1 MLKKKTSREEV
12 EECEDYLSGRCTRGK
27 KCEKVHKK
35 LTEGEKLLALADQK
49 LLMQL
54 QEEVVDNSNRKYF
67 LRKRVKKTVPV
78 INSNIK
84 DDRKKKSKKK
94 KRGPKVAKAPKI
106 PKIPKIACSA
116 KSKQPKPAKKPKTNK
131 NKTFSIMTSRTKIE
145 DKDCQDFLTSQCTKT
160 FCDKLHNFSLK
171 FKDQNN
177 EEFSRRFTLIN
188 QDFSVLE
195 PFQRRLYGD
204 SVLDLMFLVDC
215 TGSMS
220 SWIDT
225 VKTEL
230 KKIITYIKENNPY
243 SRVRISFVGY
253 RDFDMSEE
261 KRFSILNFTEDADE
275 AKKYISEVVA
285 TGGADIPEDVA
296 GGLKKGLE
304 QNWQENSAKYCIL
317 VCDAP
322 CHGTKYH
329 TQSDTYPQGCPN
341 GLIPE
346 DLVAGY
352 AMKNITFY
360 AVKINYDTNTMY
372 DIFSRKYQEV
382 SVGNQPIVIAD
393 LGRSTEKFAFLV
405 AVAANTTLSSL
416 TVNNIS
422 LREFLNV
429 LKSDAH
435 SMSEMN
441 VEYQTKLNNFV
452 KRVNTLI
459 VEEDGDN
466 NHINTSEQGEEN
478 KISSKTE
485 LDLVINVNK
494 SPDFNNLPNKVTLNT
509 ICHSYVIKKDRHL
522 NINWKNPFIQ
532 HTELKSKVTIS
543 QLPFSEG
550 SNRYAFYMKDE
561 SLNQELVG
569 KLPKILDSKEYNI
582 EGLRKDLEAITIC
595 NYICGDFNNRIVN
608 LVPDTRLLLN
618 FINCYIY
625 EIQRD
630 NMGNIGTN
638 NLSQSHPYKYYTAE
652 NYIKGEYVKYNN
664 NAGWISQNVTDQ
676 VLLAQAFSHFSW
688 QITKGY
694 LCVVDLQGVGGFLT
708 DPQIHC
714 LDHKK
719 FGNGNFGYIGMVK
732 FFMSHTCN
740 SYCKKL
746 ELVHPRKSIKIDK
759 DYNFFVDKFIS
770 PDMPDLLVYKLC
782 DLCKKPY
789 QKKAIDL
796 YELKKKCWEGFCDN
810 CDDNRKKNFQGGKCS
825 ICMKFFK
832 SSAYVY
838 KMRRQS
844 FPDKCQK
851 CTQDHRI
858 KLRDDYYKDYIDEE
872 NFESEVTGEN
882 IIGEC

>member
-1 MLKKKTSREEV
+1 MLRKKTTRQEKDKKDDVINSISNHRNNLKNVKKK
-12 EECEDYLSGRCTRGK
+12 LS
-27 KCEKVHKK
+27 
-35 LTEGEKLLALADQK
+35 EGEKLLSLADQK
-49 LLMQL
+49 LLLQF
-54 QEEVVDNSNRKYF
+54 QEEMRNSTRKYF
-67 LRKRVKKTVPV
+67 LRTRVKKIDSVFYPD
-78 INSNIK
+78 IK
-84 DDRKKKSKKK
+84 DYRKRNYKNKKLVPKDSKAFKINNKSCCVKSKN
-94 KRGPKVAKAPKI
+94 
-106 PKIPKIACSA
+106 
-116 KSKQPKPAKKPKTNK
+116 QKPKEITKGNK
-131 NKTFSIMTSRTKIE
+131 NKTFSIMTSKTKIE
-145 DKDCQDFLTSQCTKT
+145 DEDCQDFLNSQCTKI

-171 FKDQNN
+171 FKEQNN
-177 EEFSRRFTLIN
+177 EEFNRRFLLIN

-230 KKIITYIKENNPY
+230 KNIISYIKDNNPY

-253 RDFDMSEE
+253 RDFDRAEGE
-261 KRFSILNFTEDADE
+261 RFSILNFTEDSDI
-275 AKKYISEVVA
+275 AKKYISETIA
-285 TGGADIPEDVA
+285 TGGGDGPEDLT

-322 CHGTKYH
+322 CHGAKYH
-329 TQSDTYPQGCPN
+329 SQSDDYPNGCPN

-346 DLVAGY
+346 DLVAEY
-352 AMKNITFY
+352 AIRNITFY
-360 AVKINYDTNTMY
+360 ALKINNETNKMFE
-372 DIFSRKYQEV
+372 ILSKKYQEV
-382 SVGNQPIVIAD
+382 SVGNQPLVIAD
-393 LGRSTEKFAFLV
+393 LGKSTEKFAFLV

-422 LREFLNV
+422 LREFLNA
-429 LKSDAH
+429 LKSDAN
-435 SMSEMN
+435 SISDMN
-441 VEYQTKLNNFV
+441 IEYLTKLNNFV
-452 KRVNTLI
+452 ERVNTLI
-459 VEEDGDN
+459 VEDQGDIDISQINPN
-466 NHINTSEQGEEN
+466 NKEINEN
-478 KISSKTE
+478 KFSIKTE
-485 LDLVINVNK
+485 LDLKIHFNK
-494 SPDFNNLPNKVTLNT
+494 SPDFDNLSNKVSLNT
-509 ICHSYVIKKDRHL
+509 VCHSYIIKKDRHL

-532 HTELKSKVTIS
+532 HTELKSKVSIN
-543 QLPFSEG
+543 QFPFSDG

-561 SLNQELVG
+561 CLNQELVG
-569 KLPKILDSKEYNI
+569 KLPKILDIKYYNI
-582 EGLRKDLEAITIC
+582 EGLRKELEAITIC
-595 NYICGDFNNRIVN
+595 NYICCDFNNRIVN

-625 EIQRD
+625 EIQSD
-630 NMGNIGTN
+630 
-638 NLSQSHPYKYYTAE
+638 SVSHPYKFYTAE

-688 QITKGY
+688 QITQGY

-714 LDHKK
+714 VDSKK

-732 FFMSHTCN
+732 FFMSHSCN

-746 ELVHPRKSIKIDK
+746 ELIHPRTSINIDK
-759 DYNFFVDKFIS
+759 NYNFFVDKYIC
-770 PDMPDLLVYKLC
+770 PDQPDKLVYKLC

-796 YELKKKCWEGFCDN
+796 YELKKKCWEGFCDD
-810 CDDNRKKNFQGGKCS
+810 CDYKRKNSFQGGKCS
-825 ICMKFFK
+825 ICFKFYK
-832 SSAYVY
+832 SSAFVY

-851 CTQDHRI
+851 CTQENRI
-858 KLRDDYYKDYIDEE
+858 HLRNEFYKDYLPVE
-872 NFESEVTGEN
+872 N
-882 IIGEC
+882 